1 MTKLYVLIVAEEN
14 ITTSSRF
21 YYVEVGKTH
30 KDGVLLQSLSLLAKS
45 RNWYLKKRSSE
56 TATFLMKI
64 AQSLSVKMYDLSIIK
79 IKISKL
85 IKQIREV
92 GISSNDDAESRE
104 AAQMRA
110 LIRPSTY
117 FQRNLSVLRR
127 AEAEKRKKPKS
138 VLMDDKV

>member
-1 MTKLYVLIVAEEN
+1 MTKLYMLIIAEDT

-21 YYVEVGKTH
+21 YYVQVGETH
-30 KDGVLLQSLSLLAKS
+30 KDSVLLSTLSILANS
-45 RNWYLKKRSSE
+45 RNWYFKERSSE
-56 TATFLMKI
+56 TANFLIKI
-64 AQSLSVKMYDLSIIK
+64 ANSLSIKVYDLNIIK
-79 IKISKL
+79 IKISKFL
-85 IKQIREV
+85 KQFREV
-92 GISSNDDAESRE
+92 GISTKDDAESRE
-104 AAQMRA
+104 AAQMLA